1 MNYQILKTASE
12 FEKEEHPDKQR
23 LSWILKHDLLIAFM
37 DNCAKKGVCGLNFVG
52 INKRSSSCISIEW
65 SIGGPEWETFRTDLM
80 KATEFIDP
88 DLTICIVEIIQP
100 KESNRMTLVKNKH
113 HKVRI
118 GLEYDVAR

>member
-23 LSWILKHDLLIAFM
+23 LSRILKHDSLIAFM
-37 DNCAKKGVCGLNFVG
+37 DDCARKGVCGLNFVG
-52 INKRSSSCISIEW
+52 INRKSPSCISVEW
-65 SIGGPEWETFRTDLM
+65 SISGLEWGTFRTDFM
-80 KATEFIDP
+80 NASEEIDP
-88 DLTICIVEIIQP
+88 DLTIRVVEIIQP
-100 KESNRMTLVKNKH
+100 KESNRITLVKNKH